1 MSQNL
6 SILSKKMAMILS
18 VSASTGK
25 AGVPAARRQYWS
37 ISMGQGFRFLQIIGI
52 IRIRWFIIKYWRL
65 WRHIRENHRK
75 DLEDREN

>member
-25 AGVPAARRQYWS
+25 AGVRLRGGNTGA
-37 ISMGQGFRFLQIIGI
+37 FLWD
-52 IRIRWFIIKYWRL
+52 RDFDFCRL
-65 WRHIRENHRK
+65 SVLSESGG
-75 DLEDREN
+75 LS

>member
-37 ISMGQGFRFLQIIGI
+37 ISMGQDFDFC
-52 IRIRWFIIKYWRL
+52 RL
-65 WRHIRENHRK
+65 SVLSESGG
-75 DLEDREN
+75 LS